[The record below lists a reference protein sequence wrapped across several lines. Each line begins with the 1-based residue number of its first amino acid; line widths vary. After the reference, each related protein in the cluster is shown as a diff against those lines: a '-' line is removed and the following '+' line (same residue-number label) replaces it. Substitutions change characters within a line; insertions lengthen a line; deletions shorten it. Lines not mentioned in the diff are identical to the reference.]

1 MLKTILSIS
10 GKPGLFKL
18 VSQSKSAL
26 IVESLLDG
34 KKTPAHSRDK
44 VISLND
50 IAIYTEEGEKP
61 LREVFQTIFEMQNGQ
76 SLTVD
81 VKNQNALRAFFAEVL
96 PTYERDRVYPADIKK
111 VVTWYNLLLANNLTD
126 FVSQPEAEPEAP
138 VAE

>member
-1 MLKTILSIS
+1 MLRTILSIS

-18 VSQSKSAL
+18 VSQGRNSI

-34 KKTPAHSRDK
+34 KKTPAYSRDK

-61 LREVFQTIFEMQNGQ
+61 LREVFQLIYEKESGAAAP
-76 SLTVD
+76 VD
-81 VKNQNALRAFFAEVL
+81 AKADANALKKYFEEILPAFD
-96 PTYERDRVYPADIKK
+96 RDRVYPTDIKK
-111 VVTWYNLLLANNLTD
+111 VIVWYNLL
-126 FVSQPEAEPEAP
+126 VSKGYTQFNEEVTEEA

>member
-18 VSQSKSAL
+18 VSQGKNAL

-34 KKTPAHSRDK
+34 KKAPAHSRDK

-76 SLTVD
+76 PLTVD
-81 VKNQNALRAFFAEVL
+81 VKNQNSLRAFFAEVL

-111 VVTWYNLLLANNLTD
+111 VVSWYNLLLANNLTD
-126 FVSQPEAEPEAP
+126 FVSQPEAETEAS

>member
-1 MLKTILSIS
+1 MLRTILSIS

-18 VSQSKSAL
+18 VSQGRNAI

-34 KKTPAHSRDK
+34 KKIPAYSRDK

-61 LREVFQTIFEMQNGQ
+61 LREVLQLIFEKEAGAATAISTKADAP
-76 SLTVD
+76 SL
-81 VKNQNALRAFFAEVL
+81 KKYFGEVL
-96 PTYERDRVYPADIKK
+96 PSFDRERVYPTDIKK
-111 VVTWYNLLLANNLTD
+111 VISWYNLLVNKGLTQ
-126 FVSQPEAEPEAP
+126 FNEEATEEA